1 MKRGCPTNNTL
12 IAKRKVLIDEFDL
25 KLKVSK
31 LKERVKETQVFL
43 NKTKSTKTRKL
54 MDETSNKTIPE
65 HSKLSFSERLK
76 LGRNKLKEI
85 ESKKE
90 ERSKGFDEKKEN
102 NTRETLNLT
111 MKEFEKN
118 SAYTIDWKISNLE
131 WESFLTGPSYIP
143 INAIKKFH
151 IEKKNSFMEYITIG
165 TICSILSASCST
177 FFLLKV
183 TNLESD
189 FVFVL
194 FFDKL
199 FKKMNTFRVGD
210 IYCFLNL
217 EVILGI
223 EHNYP
228 VALVVDNFGKIL
240 KIGETSDIGY
250 CQKEVKNAKCD
261 IVLNNK
267 FCNEHAKEEIEL
279 MRRKRQFLVDSV
291 VLIGEPSQRSRSE
304 NKPDLNSSYF
314 IPDGRLVSINKNE
327 IKISVPWASKKRYAN
342 NQNRH
347 LTKYEEKAL
356 KIEEKED
363 ELIANF
369 LSQKNTAGGKQLR
382 ASRNIKLIQTA
393 IMINFNVNKMLER
406 VPVFSVEDVKRMGF
420 NPSTNELY
428 REDIPE
434 RKKKDEKIEVVKET
448 TNSNS
453 ETLEKEKS
461 YIIFSDSENE

>member
-12 IAKRKVLIDEFDL
+12 IAKRKVLINEFDL

-90 ERSKGFDEKKEN
+90 ERSK
-102 NTRETLNLT
+102 
-111 MKEFEKN
+111 
-118 SAYTIDWKISNLE
+118 
-131 WESFLTGPSYIP
+131 
-143 INAIKKFH
+143 
-151 IEKKNSFMEYITIG
+151 
-165 TICSILSASCST
+165 
-177 FFLLKV
+177 
-183 TNLESD
+183 
-189 FVFVL
+189 
-194 FFDKL
+194 
-199 FKKMNTFRVGD
+199 MNTFRVGD

-261 IVLNNK
+261 IVLNNRKSK
-267 FCNEHAKEEIEL
+267 FCNEHAKKEIEL